1 MCLLLQD
8 LVQICLRGEA
18 HVLPYPPPP
27 PHVNSFVQGP
37 AVINTHTNTHTR
49 EGGDI
54 GGHVLRET
62 TSRGLCGLV
71 CPSRTSERGGEGDC
85 VKEGGGGEGKCER
98 ERALD
103 RLRCYSPGH

>member
-1 MCLLLQD
+1 VCLLLQD
-8 LVQICLRGEA
+8 LVQSCVRG
-18 HVLPYPPPP
+18 
-27 PHVNSFVQGP
+27 
-37 AVINTHTNTHTR
+37 

-71 CPSRTSERGGEGDC
+71 CPSRTSEREGEGDC
-85 VKEGGGGEGKCER
+85 VKEGGGRRREGSER
-98 ERALD
+98 ERALE